1 MKKHFY
7 SDVALAALFALGAC
21 HNSSDTPLAH
31 AAAAMARTEAPHDAQ
46 WVKLDS
52 NDKVVQGCSIKFPE
66 SDEPWRGRLALK
78 PGEYAIH
85 ARLEQDGT
93 SGVWSSGE
101 VWSDAKADLGKDTVD
116 ENVLRTRLH
125 NCVAHTM
132 ALGML
137 ASTVGPDSPV
147 VAALR
152 AQEQQEIDAARA
164 RAGSGKTGS

>member
-1 MKKHFY
+1 MKKPLN
-7 SDVALAALFALGAC
+7 SGLVLAALLALGAC
-21 HNSSDTPLAH
+21 HSSSDSPLAR
-31 AAAAMARTEAPHDAQ
+31 AAAAMAKTEAPRDAQ

-52 NDKVVQGCSIKFPE
+52 SDKVVQECSIKFPE
-66 SDEPWRGRLALK
+66 SGEPWTGRLALK
-78 PGEYAIH
+78 QGEYAIH

-101 VWSDAKADLGKDTVD
+101 VWSDAKTDLGKDTVD

-152 AQEQQEIDAARA
+152 EQERQEIDAART
-164 RAGSGKTGS
+164 RAASSKTAN